1 LNSVIELVN
10 LQANKS
16 GLVVLEGELT
26 FDTVPEIYRQTRQLL
41 AQGDRLKSIELSALK
56 RVDSAGLALLLEWQS
71 VAHQQGRTLRFDNA
85 PDELV
90 RLAALCDADE
100 LLGFE
105 HPQESNN
112 A

>member
-1 LNSVIELVN
+1 MNEEVN
-10 LQANKS
+10 LQADNS
-16 GLVVLEGELT
+16 GLMVLEGELT

-41 AQGDRLKSIELSALK
+41 AAVDRLKSVELSAVK

-71 VAHQQGRTLRFDNA
+71 IAQRQGRTLRFNNA
-85 PDELV
+85 PEDLV
-90 RLAALCDADE
+90 RLAALCNADK

-105 HPQESNN
+105 HPQESDN